1 MSSSSPPP
9 TGKCFCDCGGA
20 TAPGSYFLQGHDKR
34 AERALAALLGS
45 SSIVD
50 RLVTAGY
57 GPGGKSLRKDG
68 VERGVLEECGFNG
81 CTVYSSPNSLG
92 LRRHR
97 QVAHG
102 S

>member
-1 MSSSSPPP
+1 MPSNPAAP
-9 TGKCFCDCGGA
+9 TGKCFCDCGGD

-34 AERALAALLGS
+34 AERALAALLGG
-45 SSIVD
+45 SIVD

-68 VERGVLEECGFNG
+68 VERGVLEECGIDG
-81 CTVYSSPNSLG
+81 CTVYSSPNSPG

-97 QVAHG
+97 QVAHAG
-102 S
+102 